1 MIAFNLDI
9 PSMTS
14 EGIELIRPYANVKE
28 LSCTSENGL
37 IYWILDDAL
46 EYVITKNGDVTPS
59 EHLLSLYGSVLWIFR
74 SDQMEEI
81 SISVEHILIQ
91 GRVGREEEN
100 SFRLSNL
107 PSLTTL
113 EMGYGAYCKCHSSVF
128 ESEKIEWMMIE
139 IWLDFNLSLLD
150 GALLE
155 VTRIIE
161 NRMNW

>member
-1 MIAFNLDI
+1 M
-9 PSMTS
+9 
-14 EGIELIRPYANVKE
+14 
-28 LSCTSENGL
+28 
-37 IYWILDDAL
+37 
-46 EYVITKNGDVTPS
+46 VTPS

-113 EMGYGAYCKCHSSVF
+113 EMGYGAYCKCHSAVF
-128 ESEKIEWMMIE
+128 ESEKIE
-139 IWLDFNLSLLD
+139 
-150 GALLE
+150 
-155 VTRIIE
+155 
-161 NRMNW
+161 